1 MESIFKKIMG
11 WRNYLNELTEQYCTQ
26 EAIDT
31 HWVTPLGPNAS
42 GFEQDLV
49 QYLGNDVQ
57 VGALSSGTAAI
68 SILCATSRY
77 QVISLQTSWNK

>member
-1 MESIFKKIMG
+1 MDQSKIWLSSPHMG
-11 WRNYLNELTEQYCTQ
+11 ETEQYCTQ
-26 EAIDT
+26 EAFDT
-31 HWVTPLGPNAS
+31 HWVAPLGPNAS

-57 VGALSSGTAAI
+57 VRALSSGTAAL

-77 QVISLQTSWNK
+77 QVSSLQTRWNKYG

>member
-31 HWVTPLGPNAS
+31 HWVAPLGPNAS

-77 QVISLQTSWNK
+77 QVSSLQTSWNK

>member
-49 QYLGNDVQ
+49 KYLGNDVQ

-77 QVISLQTSWNK
+77 QVSSLQTSWNK